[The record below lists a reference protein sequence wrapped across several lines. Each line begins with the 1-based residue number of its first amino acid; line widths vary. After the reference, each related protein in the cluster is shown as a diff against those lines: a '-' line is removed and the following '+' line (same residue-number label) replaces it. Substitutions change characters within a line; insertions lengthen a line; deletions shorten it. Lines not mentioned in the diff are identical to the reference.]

1 MLPASPRIASPSLRR
16 LIAATSLVALGAVL
30 ALPLSGMAVPA
41 RAQSQGPSTSGGN
54 LPYIAAGQSE
64 EEVQKRK
71 RARAEAEDKARQEA
85 ARAAADEEK
94 TRQEAARAAQPAEVA
109 PAAPAPTVTATVPPA
124 APAPSTAS
132 VTPTAPAA
140 PKPVATATR
149 PRQGEVPP
157 GVNPAFAGD
166 PRAVVPISPPQQR
179 PSVAAAPPAQQPQH
193 GVVIVRRPMFFG
205 LFGPE
210 VNVTERVVVLTPP
223 ANVGST
229 QAAPRPPAAVGQP
242 KVVSRKPTSNCHYHA
257 APAAGMGYAHR
268 DVQCHWHENPGEP
281 TLRYVD

>member
-16 LIAATSLVALGAVL
+16 LIAATSLVALGATL

-71 RARAEAEDKARQEA
+71 RARAEAEEKARQEA
-85 ARAAADEEK
+85 ARTAAEEEK

-109 PAAPAPTVTATVPPA
+109 PAVAPTVTATVPPA
-124 APAPSTAS
+124 APAPATAS

-140 PKPVATATR
+140 PKPVAAAAK
-149 PRQGEVPP
+149 PRQGELPP
-157 GVNPAFAGD
+157 GVNPALAAD

-179 PSVAAAPPAQQPQH
+179 PSVAAAPQPQPQH
-193 GVVIVRRPMFFG
+193 GVVVVRRPMFFG

-268 DVQCHWHENPGEP
+268 DVQCHWHENPGDP